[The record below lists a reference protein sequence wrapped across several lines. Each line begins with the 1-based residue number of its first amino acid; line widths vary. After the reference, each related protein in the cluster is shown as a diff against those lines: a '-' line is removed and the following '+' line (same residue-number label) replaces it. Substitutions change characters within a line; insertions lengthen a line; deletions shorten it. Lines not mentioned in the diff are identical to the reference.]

1 MDTTFDHK
9 VTEITKLM
17 ETFPDRKFILV
28 GDSGEVDPE
37 VYRRIRDEHPQ
48 QVEEIWIRDLVDDL
62 HDNHYRLTRMSII
75 PVDKIV
81 CMEAPHYKAL
91 SDMVARRDQPNKY
104 QKNAVKDCD

>member
-17 ETFPDRKFILV
+17 ETFPGRKFILV

-37 VYRRIRDEHPQ
+37 VYKRIRDEHPQ

-62 HDNHYRLTRMSII
+62 HDNSYRLTRMNII
-75 PVDKIV
+75 AVDPIV
-81 CMEAPHYKAL
+81 CMEEPHYKAL
-91 SDMVARRDQPNKY
+91 SDMVDKRDKPNTY
-104 QKNAVKDCD
+104 QKKAVKNCD